1 MIFLLILAGGL
12 LARFL
17 AEKYYEKNWNKRLK
31 VVIRF
36 QTEPVF
42 QGEEGF
48 LTETIENDK
57 RLFLPALQ
65 AGFAVSRNLSFGQ
78 EENTSVSDQ
87 SYKRDIFSVMGR
99 QRIIRQVPFEAV
111 KRGYYEIRKVDLVT
125 RGILLSGEMYH
136 TIPCSTYLYV
146 YPKKIAGEKR
156 ELVFQ
161 RISGIYESRKRL
173 LEDPFLFRGIREYT
187 PEDPMNKINW
197 KASARTGSLM
207 VNQHNSAVSG
217 NVCILLD
224 VEDETVWKY
233 EEIHEEGIRL
243 AAAVAEGFLTQG
255 VEVGLITNGR
265 DCREK
270 TEIFLPGQ
278 SGRGQREKFFQCLA
292 RIDLGEK
299 SRKFSD
305 CIGEKKDLL
314 LAKESFCILITKNQY
329 QELEEILELLGE
341 KNQGSLCLVTLYPEM
356 ELKIK
361 SRRNLKVLRWEVKR

>member
-136 TIPCSTYLYV
+136 TIPCSTYL
-146 YPKKIAGEKR
+146 
-156 ELVFQ
+156 
-161 RISGIYESRKRL
+161 
-173 LEDPFLFRGIREYT
+173 
-187 PEDPMNKINW
+187 
-197 KASARTGSLM
+197 
-207 VNQHNSAVSG
+207 
-217 NVCILLD
+217 
-224 VEDETVWKY
+224 
-233 EEIHEEGIRL
+233 
-243 AAAVAEGFLTQG
+243 
-255 VEVGLITNGR
+255 
-265 DCREK
+265 
-270 TEIFLPGQ
+270 
-278 SGRGQREKFFQCLA
+278 
-292 RIDLGEK
+292 
-299 SRKFSD
+299 
-305 CIGEKKDLL
+305 
-314 LAKESFCILITKNQY
+314 
-329 QELEEILELLGE
+329 
-341 KNQGSLCLVTLYPEM
+341 
-356 ELKIK
+356 
-361 SRRNLKVLRWEVKR
+361 

>member
-1 MIFLLILAGGL
+1 MIFLLILAGGF

-31 VVIRF
+31 AEIRF
-36 QTEPVF
+36 QPEPVF
-42 QGEEGF
+42 QGEQGF

-87 SYKRDIFSVMGR
+87 SYKRDIFSVAGR

-146 YPKKIAGEKR
+146 YPKKMAGER
-156 ELVFQ
+156 GELLFR
-161 RISGIYESRKRL
+161 RISGVYESRKKL

-187 PEDPMNKINW
+187 PEDPMNRINW
-197 KASARTGSLM
+197 KASARSGSLM

-243 AAAVAEGFLTQG
+243 AAAVAESFLSRG
-255 VEVGLITNGR
+255 IEVGLITNGR

-270 TEIFLPGQ
+270 SEIFLPGQ
-278 SGRGQREKFFQCLA
+278 SGRGQREKFLQCLA
-292 RIDLGEK
+292 RIDLGER

-305 CIGEKKDLL
+305 CVEEKKELL

-329 QELEEILELLGE
+329 QELEEVMGLLGE
-341 KNQGSLCLVTLYPEM
+341 KNQGSLWLATLYPEM

-361 SRRNLKVLRWEVKR
+361 SRRNLDILRWEVKR

>member
-1 MIFLLILAGGL
+1 MIFLLILAGGF

-31 VVIRF
+31 AEIRF
-36 QTEPVF
+36 QPEPVF
-42 QGEEGF
+42 QGEQGF

-87 SYKRDIFSVMGR
+87 SYKRDIFSVAGR

-136 TIPCSTYLYV
+136 TIPRSTYLYV
-146 YPKKIAGEKR
+146 YPKKMAGER
-156 ELVFQ
+156 GELLFR
-161 RISGIYESRKRL
+161 RISGVYESRKKL

-187 PEDPMNKINW
+187 PEDPMNRINW
-197 KASARTGSLM
+197 KASARSGSLM

-243 AAAVAEGFLTQG
+243 AAAVAESFLSRG
-255 VEVGLITNGR
+255 IEVGLITNGR
-265 DCREK
+265 DCR
-270 TEIFLPGQ
+270 
-278 SGRGQREKFFQCLA
+278 
-292 RIDLGEK
+292 
-299 SRKFSD
+299 
-305 CIGEKKDLL
+305 
-314 LAKESFCILITKNQY
+314 
-329 QELEEILELLGE
+329 
-341 KNQGSLCLVTLYPEM
+341 
-356 ELKIK
+356 
-361 SRRNLKVLRWEVKR
+361 

>member
-1 MIFLLILAGGL
+1 M
-12 LARFL
+12 
-17 AEKYYEKNWNKRLK
+17 E
-31 VVIRF
+31 IRF
-36 QTEPVF
+36 QPEPVF
-42 QGEEGF
+42 RGEQGF

-87 SYKRDIFSVMGR
+87 SYKRDIFSVAGR

-111 KRGYYEIRKVDLVT
+111 RRGYYEICKVDLVT

-146 YPKKIAGEKR
+146 YPKKMAGEKR
-156 ELVFQ
+156 ELLFR
-161 RISGIYESRKRL
+161 RISGVYESRKKL

-187 PEDPMNKINW
+187 PEDPMNRINW
-197 KASARTGSLM
+197 KASARSGSLM

-243 AAAVAEGFLTQG
+243 AAAVAESFLSRG
-255 VEVGLITNGR
+255 IEVGLITNGR
-265 DCREK
+265 DCQEK
-270 TEIFLPGQ
+270 SEIFLPGQ
-278 SGRGQREKFFQCLA
+278 SGRGQREKFLQCLA
-292 RIDLGEK
+292 RINLGEK

-305 CIGEKKDLL
+305 CVAEKKEFL

-329 QELEEILELLGE
+329 QELEAVMGLLGE
-341 KNQGSLCLVTLYPEM
+341 KNQGGLWLATLYPEM

-361 SRRNLKVLRWEVKR
+361 SRRNLDILRWEVKR